1 MLQNTRVTA
10 FTISEFLRENQLEGG
25 ERVQRLPNL
34 IRVHKAVSFC
44 ERCEQNMFKTTRAVG
59 GE

>member
-10 FTISEFLRENQLEGG
+10 FTMSELSRENQLEGG

-34 IRVHKAVSFC
+34 IRVNKAGSFC
-44 ERCEQNMFKTTRAVG
+44 ERCEQNMLKTTKAVG